1 MSIFTGAGVAIVTP
15 MTETGEVNYK
25 KLGEL
30 LDYQI
35 ENGTDSIIIC
45 GTTGEA
51 STLTHEEHLE
61 TIRYAIDKVAKRI
74 PVIAGT
80 GSNCT
85 DTAVYLSQEAEKYGA
100 DGLLLVSPYYNK
112 ATQKGLIAHFTKIA
126 NSVKI
131 PVILY
136 NIQGRTGVNI
146 TPETIAYLAHNVEN
160 IVAVK
165 EASGNISQVAKIA
178 QLAGDEL
185 DIYSGNDDQIVPLLS
200 LGGKG
205 VISVLSNIAPK
216 ETHDIVAKYME
227 GDVAGSLALQLKAIP
242 LIEQLFCE
250 VNPIPVKAALNLMGW
265 EVGPL
270 RMPLTTMEEEH
281 QKKLKEAMAAFGIKA
296 KGEH

>member
-1 MSIFTGAGVAIVTP
+1 MSVFTGAGVAIVTP
-15 MTETGEVNYK
+15 MTETGEVNYP
-25 KLGEL
+25 KLEEIL
-30 LDYQI
+30 EYQI
-35 ENGTDSIIIC
+35 ANGTDSIIIC

-61 TIRYAIDKVAKRI
+61 AIRFTIEKVKGRI

-85 DTAVYLSQEAEKYGA
+85 ETAVYLSTEAEKYGA
-100 DGLLLVSPYYNK
+100 DALLLVTPYYNK

-136 NIQGRTGVNI
+136 NVPGRTGVNI
-146 TPETIAYLAHNVEN
+146 APETAAYLAKNVEN
-160 IVAVK
+160 IVGIK
-165 EASGNISQVAKIA
+165 EASGNISQIAK
-178 QLAGDEL
+178 LAHLVGDSM

-205 VISVLSNIAPK
+205 VISVLSNIAPR
-216 ETHDIVAKYME
+216 ETHDIVAKFMA
-227 GDVAGSLALQLKAIP
+227 GDVKGSCELQLKALP
-242 LIEQLFCE
+242 LVDALFCE
-250 VNPIPVKAALNLMGW
+250 VNPIPVKTAMNMLGW

-270 RMPLTTMEEEH
+270 RMPLSPMEEAH
-281 QKKLKEAMAAFGIKA
+281 MAQLKAEMDAFGIKA
-296 KGEH
+296 KGEN